1 MTHKIMDKGKAL
13 WSAIRKRIT
22 PAFLVT
28 LALAMI
34 FWYSGKLQY
43 TYTTT
48 IPFTVE
54 IEGDRVRTT
63 CMVEGTGHNLLS
75 ARYFKRRVV
84 KLQRFD
90 VELLSVDGVSNTYE
104 ISPTSLQN
112 ILSVRNPNI
121 KILSVSRMPF
131 IVLKEW

>member
-1 MTHKIMDKGKAL
+1 MTKKIIDKSKTL
-13 WSAIRKRIT
+13 FHNIKRRIT
-22 PAFLVT
+22 PAFLIT
-28 LALAMI
+28 LAMASI
-34 FWYSGKLQY
+34 FWYSGKLKY
-43 TYTTT
+43 TYTTS

-63 CMVEGTGHNLLS
+63 CMVEGTGHNILS

-90 VELLSVDGVSNTYE
+90 VDLLPIDGLSNTYE

-112 ILSVRNPNI
+112 IISMRNPNI

-131 IVLKEW
+131 IVLNEW

>member
-1 MTHKIMDKGKAL
+1 MTRKIIDKSKKL
-13 WSAIRKRIT
+13 WGAIRKRIT
-22 PAFLVT
+22 PAFLVALV
-28 LALAMI
+28 LALI

-112 ILSVRNPNI
+112 ILSVRNPNL

-131 IVLKEW
+131 IILKEW

>member
-1 MTHKIMDKGKAL
+1 MTRKIIDKSKKL
-13 WSAIRKRIT
+13 WGAIRKRIT

-28 LALAMI
+28 LVLALI
-34 FWYSGKLQY
+34 FWDSGKLQY

-112 ILSVRNPNI
+112 ILSVRNPNL

-131 IVLKEW
+131 IILKEW

>member
-1 MTHKIMDKGKAL
+1 MTKKIIDKSKTL
-13 WSAIRKRIT
+13 FRNIKNRIT

-28 LALAMI
+28 LALALI

-48 IPFTVE
+48 MPFSVE

-84 KLQRFD
+84 KVQRFD
-90 VELLSVDGVSNTYE
+90 VDLLSVDGMSNTYE
-104 ISPTSLQN
+104 ISPSSLQN
-112 ILSVRNPNI
+112 ILSVRYPNL
-121 KILSVSRMPF
+121 KILSVGRMPF

>member
-1 MTHKIMDKGKAL
+1 MTQKIIDKSKKL
-13 WSAIRKRIT
+13 WGAIRKRIT

-28 LALAMI
+28 LVLALI

-104 ISPTSLQN
+104 ISPTSLQT
-112 ILSVRNPNI
+112 ILSVRNPNL

-131 IVLKEW
+131 IILKEW

>member
-1 MTHKIMDKGKAL
+1 MTKKLIDKSKTL
-13 WSAIRKRIT
+13 FHNIKSRIT

-28 LALAMI
+28 LAMAFI

-90 VELLSVDGVSNTYE
+90 VDLLSVDGVSNTYE

-112 ILSVRNPNI
+112 ILSVRYPNL
-121 KILSVSRMPF
+121 KIVSVSRMPF
-131 IVLKEW
+131 IILKEW

>member
-1 MTHKIMDKGKAL
+1 MTKKLIDKSKTL
-13 WSAIRKRIT
+13 FHNIKNRIT

-28 LALAMI
+28 LAMALI

-90 VELLSVDGVSNTYE
+90 VDLLSVDGVSNTYE

-112 ILSVRNPNI
+112 ILSVRYPNL
-121 KILSVSRMPF
+121 KIVSVSRMPF

>member
-1 MTHKIMDKGKAL
+1 MTRKLVDKSKAL
-13 WSAIRKRIT
+13 WGTIRKRIT

-28 LALAMI
+28 LALALI

-48 IPFTVE
+48 LPFTVE

-90 VELLSVDGVSNTYE
+90 VDLLSVDGAANTYE

-112 ILSVRNPNI
+112 ILSVRYPNI

-131 IVLKEW
+131 IVFNEW

>member
-1 MTHKIMDKGKAL
+1 MTRKLVDKSKAL
-13 WSAIRKRIT
+13 WGTIRKRIT

-28 LALAMI
+28 LALALI

-48 IPFTVE
+48 LPFTVE

-75 ARYFKRRVV
+75 ARYLKRRVV

-90 VELLSVDGVSNTYE
+90 VDLLSVDGAANTYE
-104 ISPTSLQN
+104 ISPSSLQN
-112 ILSVRNPNI
+112 ILSVRYPNI

-131 IVLKEW
+131 IVFNEW

>member
-1 MTHKIMDKGKAL
+1 MTKKLIDKSKTL
-13 WSAIRKRIT
+13 FHNIKSRIT

-28 LALAMI
+28 LAMAFI

-90 VELLSVDGVSNTYE
+90 GVSNTYE

-112 ILSVRNPNI
+112 ILSVRYPNL
-121 KILSVSRMPF
+121 KIVSVSRMPF

>member
-1 MTHKIMDKGKAL
+1 MTRKLVDKSKAL
-13 WSAIRKRIT
+13 WGTIRKRIT

-28 LALAMI
+28 LALALI

-48 IPFTVE
+48 LPFTVE

-75 ARYFKRRVV
+75 ARYLKRRVV

-90 VELLSVDGVSNTYE
+90 VDLLSVDGAANTYE

-112 ILSVRNPNI
+112 ILSVRYPNI

-131 IVLKEW
+131 IVFNEW

>member
-1 MTHKIMDKGKAL
+1 MTKKLIDKSKAL
-13 WSAIRKRIT
+13 FHNIKSRIT
-22 PAFLVT
+22 PTFLVT
-28 LALAMI
+28 LAMAFI

-90 VELLSVDGVSNTYE
+90 VDLLSVDGVSNTYE

-112 ILSVRNPNI
+112 ILSVRYPNL
-121 KILSVSRMPF
+121 KIVSVSRMPF

>member
-1 MTHKIMDKGKAL
+1 MTRKIIDKSKKL
-13 WSAIRKRIT
+13 WGAVRKRIT

-28 LALAMI
+28 LVLALI

-104 ISPTSLQN
+104 ISPTSLQT
-112 ILSVRNPNI
+112 ILSVRNPNL

-131 IVLKEW
+131 IILKEW

>member
-1 MTHKIMDKGKAL
+1 MTRKIIDKSKKL
-13 WSAIRKRIT
+13 WGAIRKRIT
-22 PAFLVT
+22 PAFLVALV
-28 LALAMI
+28 LALI

-104 ISPTSLQN
+104 ISPTSLQT
-112 ILSVRNPNI
+112 ILSVRNPNL

-131 IVLKEW
+131 IILKEW

>member
-1 MTHKIMDKGKAL
+1 MTRKIIDKSKKL
-13 WSAIRKRIT
+13 WGAIRKRIT

-28 LALAMI
+28 LVLALI

-104 ISPTSLQN
+104 ISPTSLQT
-112 ILSVRNPNI
+112 ILSVRNPNL

-131 IVLKEW
+131 IILKEW

>member
-1 MTHKIMDKGKAL
+1 MTRRIIDKSKKL
-13 WSAIRKRIT
+13 WGAIRKRIT

-28 LALAMI
+28 LVLALI

-104 ISPTSLQN
+104 ISPTSLQT

-131 IVLKEW
+131 IILKEW